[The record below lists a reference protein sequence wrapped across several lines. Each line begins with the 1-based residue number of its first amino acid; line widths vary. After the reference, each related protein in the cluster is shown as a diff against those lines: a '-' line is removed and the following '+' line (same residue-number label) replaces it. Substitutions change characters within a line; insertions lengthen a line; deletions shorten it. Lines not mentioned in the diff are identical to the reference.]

1 MFERKTYKDS
11 SGMYKQAWVFRGGLS
26 LLSGI
31 ALRLFQLLLLFTTPN
46 AVILRPLAGAIAADC
61 G

>member
-1 MFERKTYKDS
+1 MFELKPYKDS

-31 ALRLFQLLLLFTTPN
+31 AVRLFQLLLFTTPN
-46 AVILRPLAGAIAADC
+46 AVILRPLAGATAADC